1 MEEIVEDVQ
10 MAELDDDIQIGGDDV
25 EMGEEDG
32 DILIA
37 EPDEDIEMGEH

>member
-1 MEEIVEDVQ
+1 
-10 MAELDDDIQIGGDDV
+10 V

-37 EPDEDIEMGEH
+37 EPDEDIEMGEHWSLKAWTSAPHLNINTITIER